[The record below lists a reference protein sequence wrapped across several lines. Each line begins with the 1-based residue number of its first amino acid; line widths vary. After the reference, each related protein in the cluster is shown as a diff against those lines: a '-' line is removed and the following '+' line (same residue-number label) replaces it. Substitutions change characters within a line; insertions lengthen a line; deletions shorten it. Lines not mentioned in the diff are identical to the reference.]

1 MTDLITKRRTY
12 RTRDLFMLSLPM
24 MASYLLEML
33 IGLTDAAF
41 LGRTTP
47 EALGA
52 AAVSGVLFMT
62 VLMIGV
68 GYAAGMQAAMAR
80 ANGAGRDDETGQL
93 FRSGVL
99 TLFFFSLLGVVFSVW
114 AGPHLFSLWLGNPKV
129 AEDASAYLFWRG
141 LGLPIAFL
149 CAALR
154 AYFVAILRPNVLTTS
169 AVAMIVTNMLLNYVL
184 IFGCGPIPAMG
195 ISGAAM
201 ASAAAEAA
209 ALAFLVREVWKT
221 PKARRSIA
229 GDPSRADKPS
239 LWAWDP
245 RTQKA
250 LFVLGRWM
258 MAQETVSVAAWF
270 AFFVAIEHLGAAE
283 LALSNVLRQLGGVL
297 FLFIHALG
305 STAGTVGSNLLGEHR
320 EAEVPGI
327 VRRGLVLA
335 VIMTGSV
342 AALFALLPRP
352 IIGLLT
358 NLPEVVNAPLGP
370 YWMLLVSFIPGAPGM
385 YLLYVLAALGLTR
398 AAATASLTSV
408 VVYQGFIAWL
418 ASGTPTLTEYWF
430 SDSVCYT
437 AAGLV
442 ALAYYLRTPWRKAA
456 REAKRLRT

>member
-80 ANGAGRDDETGQL
+80 ANGEGRDDETGQL

-99 TLFFFSLLGVVFSVW
+99 TLLFFSFLGLIFSVW

-154 AYFVAILRPNVLTTS
+154 AYFVA
-169 AVAMIVTNMLLNYVL
+169 NMLLNYVL
-184 IFGCGPIPAMG
+184 IFGWGPIPAMG

-229 GDPSRADKPS
+229 GDPSRADEPS

-258 MAQETVSVAAWF
+258 MAQEAVSVAAWF

-327 VRRGLVLA
+327 VRRGLVLS
-335 VIMTGSV
+335 VVMTGSV
-342 AALFALLPRP
+342 ATIFALLPRP
-352 IIGLLT
+352 IIGFLT

-408 VVYQGFIAWL
+408 AVYLGFIVWL

-430 SDSVCYT
+430 SDSVYYA

-442 ALAYYLRTPWRKAA
+442 ALAFYLRTPWRKTA
-456 REAKRLRT
+456 RETKRLRT